1 MGTTE
6 QEKNY
11 VPEIGEKEYVG
22 RATEKLPDGN
32 SLPCANFCV
41 AVTVH
46 FPSISSLVNGG
57 PNGPGP
63 GGPWG
68 GPGGPPFGGPGQH
81 GEGGPMPSWGGPGG
95 PGGAPPPWAQQPG
108 IF

>member
-1 MGTTE
+1 MLRLFIMGITE

-57 PNGPGP
+57 PNGPGSTY
-63 GGPWG
+63 
-68 GPGGPPFGGPGQH
+68 PPPKVSWLFEFGGGL
-81 GEGGPMPSWGGPGG
+81 
-95 PGGAPPPWAQQPG
+95 
-108 IF
+108 